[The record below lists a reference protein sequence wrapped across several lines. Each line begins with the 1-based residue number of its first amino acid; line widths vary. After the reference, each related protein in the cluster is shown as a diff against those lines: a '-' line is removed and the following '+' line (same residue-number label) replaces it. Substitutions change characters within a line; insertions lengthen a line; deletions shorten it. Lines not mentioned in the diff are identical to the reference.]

1 MTYRCCGGPDT
12 MSVRRL
18 MSNQEQQSF
27 IRWETRQDDLISG
40 LQCDHDTVRKHWRVL
55 LPEVKL
61 MWLLHKSRSAALFPV
76 WSLLWN
82 RNCSNEV
89 KRLKLWRNSST
100 VGKIANVVWQTHN
113 RTTVTHL
120 QARQA
125 QSVPPPWQPSAIFL
139 HNLLLHPKKNT
150 DPVKAETPGCSNI
163 QCLLGLT
170 DSVSLL
176 SEK

>member
-1 MTYRCCGGPDT
+1 MWSCPISEPERILRGIWGVWPPLAFIYPECF
-12 MSVRRL
+12 
-18 MSNQEQQSF
+18 SN
-27 IRWETRQDDLISG
+27 RAAPAANTP
-40 LQCDHDTVRKHWRVL
+40 HDTVRKHWRVL

-82 RNCSNEV
+82 RNCSNKV

-100 VGKIANVVWQTHN
+100 FGKIANVVWQTHN

-139 HNLLLHPKKNT
+139 HNLLLHPKKNM